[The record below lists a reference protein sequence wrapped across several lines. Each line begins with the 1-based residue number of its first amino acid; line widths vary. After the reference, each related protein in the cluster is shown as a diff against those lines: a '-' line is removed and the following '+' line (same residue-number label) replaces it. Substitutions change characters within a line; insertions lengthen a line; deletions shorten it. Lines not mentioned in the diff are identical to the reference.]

1 MRESLQADSTSVDA
15 RGGPAHVA
23 MDHVVA
29 SRRRN
34 QRVPRGTSEP
44 PAVALFR
51 HVLNPAVIVLSLML
65 CVLVYSQ
72 ELTPSYFA
80 LAALAFLISSQV
92 VSEPVMD
99 CSARKGLLG
108 VLEHRIFADWLLVS
122 MALLLMAF
130 AFKVTET
137 FSRRVILTWFA
148 VTPFLVVAA
157 EAALRRYA
165 AFAALRGKIQHSHV
179 IVGAN
184 EAGWRLARRL
194 MAHPHLGLFKGY
206 FDDRA
211 TERLPDMPQEQLLG
225 GMTDVVNYVRLNG
238 VSSIY
243 ICLPIRADERVTRLL
258 EELKDTTASVYFV
271 PDIFMFDLMQAR
283 VCEIDGVPMLAICET
298 PFAGLDGVIKRA
310 SDLVFACVLL
320 AVLWPLLLL
329 IAVGVRLSSPGPVL
343 FRQRR
348 YGMSGEAINV
358 YKFRSMTVCE
368 NGREVV
374 QAQRDDPRVT
384 PFGKFLRRTSLDEL
398 PQLFNV
404 FGGSM
409 SLVGPR
415 PHAVAH
421 NEEYRRV
428 IDGYMLRHKVRPGI
442 TGWAQV
448 NGLRGETDTVDKM
461 QRRVEYDLDYLR
473 NWSLGLDLTILVRTA
488 LLVWRDRNAY

>member
-1 MRESLQADSTSVDA
+1 MRESPQAASTSVDS
-15 RGGPAHVA
+15 RGVHAHVV
-23 MDHVVA
+23 MDQVLG

-51 HVLNPAVIVLSLML
+51 HVLSPAAVVVSLML
-65 CVLVYSQ
+65 CVFVYSQ

-99 CSARKGLLG
+99 RSARRGLLG
-108 VLEHRIFADWLLVS
+108 VLEHRIFAEWLLVS
-122 MALLLMAF
+122 AALLLMAF

-148 VTPFLVVAA
+148 VTPFVVVAA
-157 EAALRRYA
+157 EAGLRRYA

-194 MAHPHLGLFKGY
+194 VAHPHLGLFKGY

-225 GMTDVVNYVRLNG
+225 GMTDVVNYVRLNA

-243 ICLPIRADERVTRLL
+243 ICLPIRADERVTKLL

-283 VCEIDGVPMLAICET
+283 VCEIDGVPMLA
-298 PFAGLDGVIKRA
+298 
-310 SDLVFACVLL
+310 
-320 AVLWPLLLL
+320 
-329 IAVGVRLSSPGPVL
+329 
-343 FRQRR
+343 
-348 YGMSGEAINV
+348 
-358 YKFRSMTVCE
+358 VCE
-368 NGREVV
+368 
-374 QAQRDDPRVT
+374 
-384 PFGKFLRRTSLDEL
+384 
-398 PQLFNV
+398 
-404 FGGSM
+404 
-409 SLVGPR
+409 
-415 PHAVAH
+415 
-421 NEEYRRV
+421 
-428 IDGYMLRHKVRPGI
+428 
-442 TGWAQV
+442 
-448 NGLRGETDTVDKM
+448 
-461 QRRVEYDLDYLR
+461 
-473 NWSLGLDLTILVRTA
+473 
-488 LLVWRDRNAY
+488 